1 MKKLM
6 IYLAVVVG
14 CLFIGLTTYYLLK
27 DYDVFTINQ
36 DGMEVSAENDYY
48 LNKGQSVTLEI
59 NIEKQSDDTEIKFS
73 YDTEGVVDFNI
84 ETGKITAL
92 KGGTTKLKIYTNK
105 DALGFYEFNISVA
118 DGSKDYG
125 WYIFNVADLK
135 SIGTT
140 RSFEGNEN
148 VYEWKFSD
156 SYQLMNDI
164 DLNNVAWK
172 PLGTHQTTN
181 ENYLE
186 DITDDFE
193 GEFNGNGHRIKNLK
207 VEGTRVFAGLFASMA
222 NSALFTNVIFE
233 NVNFD
238 GYFMYAGIVAG
249 YSTGS
254 TISKVEVINANF
266 ILDKKV
272 ENLILPKD
280 NNGNDE
286 DINYVGGILGAGA
299 TETGTENVATNS
311 INLCSFNGT
320 IEIAKDAA
328 ATTRF
333 QIGGI
338 CGSGFSVE
346 LMNNKSTLN
355 LKTKDYIEYSNTT
368 VVNSFGGIIG
378 TSFCEDIDFEKT
390 LDEQP
395 IFYPIIKNNL
405 SIFSYDAVNGK
416 MNGTV
421 GQRAIKSVTDKYIAE
436 YLTANPDKTDKVD
449 ELLRRVN
456 ELIQVRIAGNIF
468 VLKTEEIGQLPF
480 KGENE
485 GEETYYY
492 AGTIKKSEVDL
503 KNIETFTN
511 LGWNISEN
519 SKNEPTAWVIEGEN
533 VPTINIDGANETTE
547 LTQKYIELNKSNFEE
562 YVNKMLNSRDAVA
575 KFWLSREYKLTED
588 IDLAET
594 SFKDAWTPI
603 FGIKND
609 YVFTGVLDGDG
620 HTISN
625 VKIVNLDDKGKA
637 KYDTVGLFATIS
649 RTAVVKNLKLVGVD
663 IDYADYAGAI
673 AGINAGKVMNVQV
686 EGVHIANAKTAGLVV
701 GFNDGLIETTNKQD
715 DKLVYTVLVDAEGV
729 NKVASDITNKS
740 VFLGGVAGYNSANG
754 KIAGVKIEANFE
766 LSGKKADV
774 APIVK
779 MIGGIAGYN
788 GGLIENCSVENASIS
803 DSSTVFTYLGGIAGL
818 TNGTITN
825 CYAGV
830 PGDGYSIA
838 INGNVEENN
847 IIIGGIAGQISNG
860 AKVEKCFVKAD
871 LSGYYIGGVAAN
883 LFGTVRECYVLG
895 SFTGS
900 RVGGISVNV
909 SISDTQEIGGDVKD
923 CYVGATLNGYTED
936 AMLAGLSVY
945 IVKPGKF
952 ENVIISCVFSGKCAK
967 YYESYTDTRVS
978 FFNFFKKINGTK
990 LGHVYNIVIDDSI
1003 NDKSVKKNGGA
1014 INFEGQSAYYVNSE
1028 TLKSGENFY
1037 KEKGYS
1043 VAESG
1048 EWQMEPQKTPIL
1060 RALNLDAINAE
1071 PETAEQTET
1080 TPEQNTETPVDNS
1093 ENQD

>member
-14 CLFIGLTTYYLLK
+14 CLFVGLTTYYLLK

-36 DGMEVSAENDYY
+36 NGMEVSAENDYY

-172 PLGTHQTTN
+172 PLGTHQMEDPDAPGYFKAETN
-181 ENYLE
+181 
-186 DITDDFE
+186 DFE

-207 VEGTRVFAGLFASMA
+207 VEGTRAFAGLFASMA

-238 GYFMYAGIVAG
+238 GYFIYAGTVAG
-249 YSTGS
+249 YSEGS

-266 ILDKKV
+266 KLQKESSPDGLTPYDV
-272 ENLILPKD
+272 NF
-280 NNGNDE
+280 
-286 DINYVGGILGAGA
+286 VGGILGGGA

-311 INLCSFNGT
+311 INLCSFNGI
-320 IEIAKDAA
+320 IEIARDAA
-328 ATTRF
+328 ATTMF

-355 LKTKDYIEYSNTT
+355 LKTKNYIEYSNTT
-368 VVNSFGGIIG
+368 VINSFGGIVG
-378 TSFCEDIDFEKT
+378 TSFCENVDFEKT

-416 MNGTV
+416 MNGIV
-421 GQRAIKSVTDKYIAE
+421 GQRAIKSVTDADIAE
-436 YLTANPDKTDKVD
+436 YLTANPDKADEVD
-449 ELLRRVN
+449 ELLRKVN
-456 ELIQVRIAGNIF
+456 ELIEVRIAGNIF

-485 GEETYYY
+485 GEKTYYY
-492 AGTIKKSEVDL
+492 AGTIKQSEVDL
-503 KNIETFTN
+503 KKIETFTN

-519 SKNEPTAWVIEGEN
+519 SKNEPTAWIIEGEN
-533 VPTINIDGANETTE
+533 VPTINIDGANDTTE

-609 YVFTGVLDGDG
+609 YVFTGVFDGDG

-625 VKIVNLDDKGKA
+625 IKIVNLDDQGKA
-637 KYDTVGLFATIS
+637 KYETVGLFATIS
-649 RTAVVKNLKLVGVD
+649 KTAVVKNLKLENVD

-673 AGINAGKVMNVQV
+673 AGINAGKVMNIQV

-701 GFNDGLIETTNKQD
+701 GFNDGLIETTNKQED
-715 DKLVYTVLVDAEGV
+715 ELVYTVLADTEGD
-729 NKVASDITNKS
+729 NKIVSDITNKS

-754 KIAGVKIEANFE
+754 KIAGVKIEAKFE
-766 LSGKKADV
+766 LSGKKAYNT
-774 APIVK
+774 AIVK
-779 MIGGIAGYN
+779 MLGGIAGYN
-788 GGLIENCSVENASIS
+788 GGLIENCSVENATIE
-803 DSSTVFTYLGGIAGL
+803 DDSTVFTYLGGIAGL
-818 TNGTITN
+818 TNGTISN

-830 PGDGYSIA
+830 PGDGYSIS
-838 INGNVEENN
+838 IEGNVEENN

-883 LFGTVRECYVLG
+883 LFGEVRECYVLG
-895 SFTGS
+895 SFTGT

-909 SISDTQEIGGDVKD
+909 SISDTQEVGGDVKD

-945 IVKPGKF
+945 IVKPGRF
-952 ENVIISCVFSGKCAK
+952 ENVIVSCVFSGKCAK

-1014 INFEGQSAYYVNSE
+1014 INYEGQSAYYVDSE

-1037 KEKGYS
+1037 KEKGYN
-1043 VAESG
+1043 VADKG
-1048 EWQMEPQKTPIL
+1048 EWQMEPQKTPVL
-1060 RALNLDAINAE
+1060 RALNLAAINAE
-1071 PETAEQTET
+1071 AEETAEENVVEDQTPQTNE
-1080 TPEQNTETPVDNS
+1080 
-1093 ENQD
+1093 ENA